1 MSKVIVSTP
10 WYPTAA
16 TNPKHVP
23 SMLVRTVF
31 KNLTNFTHDHVFGE
45 DVSTSQVY
53 TDLVQGIVSSVTK
66 DLHMTLSGKTF
77 TMQGADEKEG
87 IIQYAAKDISESI
100 KQEEHTAESLMKV
113 RICGD
118 IYNEELRDL
127 LTDNKPD
134 NKQKTNSLVIRE
146 DKKGSISVENLK
158 EVTVR
163 SLDRLMEVFRV
174 GEANKSIMARQR

>member
-1 MSKVIVSTP
+1 
-10 WYPTAA
+10 
-16 TNPKHVP
+16 
-23 SMLVRTVF
+23 
-31 KNLTNFTHDHVFGE
+31 
-45 DVSTSQVY
+45 
-53 TDLVQGIVSSVTK
+53 
-66 DLHMTLSGKTF
+66 
-77 TMQGADEKEG
+77 MQGADEKEG

-158 EVTVR
+158 EVTV
-163 SLDRLMEVFRV
+163 
-174 GEANKSIMARQR
+174 